1 MKIIIT
7 ESQYNFLIENKK
19 FELLFNITKYEN
31 WESASHMVGGI
42 ENFKRLT
49 GIETPLDFLNLFND
63 LNVVQSEE
71 NSDLIL
77 FRYEKK
83 NNIMAYI
90 KKYNDVYINYDVI
103 WSFLKE
109 GFDLNYSEIQQL
121 IKEWLSEAYNL
132 RGVTTYIG
140 HYLDDY

>member
-31 WESASHMVGGI
+31 WKSASHMVGGI
-42 ENFKRLT
+42 ENFKRLA
-49 GIETPLDFLNLFND
+49 GIVTPLDFLNLFND
-63 LNVVQSEE
+63 LNVVQSEKDP
-71 NSDLIL
+71 DLIL

-132 RGVTTYIG
+132 RGVTTKG
-140 HYLDDY
+140 SELLGLK